1 MCIRDRDSYYLKGTA
16 EEAEKANEAVIIVEK
31 QRNGPTGDVD
41 LHWEGKFTRF
51 SNKAPDR
58 YSEFDEMPAASF

>member
-1 MCIRDRDSYYLKGTA
+1 M
-16 EEAEKANEAVIIVEK
+16 IIVEK

-58 YSEFDEMPAASF
+58 YSEFDELPAASF